1 MNQPIEHVEPARPAT
16 EYVEFWNDTLAEKFE
31 RFREILMN
39 GLSYHSRIPLERM
52 HVEPGS
58 RIVDVGCGWGDT
70 AIKLAVRAGP
80 EGHVLGIDCVEQFL
94 QKGRRD
100 AASEGLAN
108 IEFVA
113 ADVERYPF
121 EADFDLCFSRF
132 GMMFFENPVNA
143 MRNIHSALKPGGELK
158 FIVWRDIADNPWLG
172 MAKEVVLG
180 FLPAPGEDAR
190 TCGPG
195 PFSMSNPDV
204 VTRQLE
210 IAGFEAITVERIDG
224 PVTIGDSVRPAR
236 SSARR
241 ATRPNVSDPRSS
253 GRWARRWHR
262 TNRKRALS
270 CRRVHGLS
278 PRTGPHT
285 DRNRG
290 FIPWAHHISR

>member
-70 AIKLAVRAGP
+70 AIKLALRTGP
-80 EGHVLGIDCVEQFL
+80 EGYVLGIDCVEQFL

-100 AASEGLAN
+100 AATEGLAN
-108 IEFVA
+108 VEFLA

-121 EADFDLCFSRF
+121 DADFDLCFSRF

-143 MRNIHSALKPGGELK
+143 MRNIRSALKPGGELK

-195 PFSMSNPDV
+195 PFSMSNPEV

-224 PVTIGDSVRPAR
+224 PVTIGASVRNAVDFQLALGPAGEVFR
-236 SSARR
+236 EAGAAAERQ
-241 ATRPNVSDPRSS
+241 RPEIE
-253 GRWARRWHR
+253 
-262 TNRKRALS
+262 RALGEALAPYEQEEGIVMPS
-270 CRRVHGLS
+270 SSWTFTARKPAS
-278 PRTGPHT
+278 
-285 DRNRG
+285 
-290 FIPWAHHISR
+290 